1 MRHLRVTTS
10 LPSSLSAQKKVA
22 GPRGGEVALKTTFL
36 LQIVVG
42 TLANVT
48 LFFHNVS
55 PVLCGFKQRPT
66 HVVLTHMS
74 LANLLAL
81 LSSGISHTMV
91 DFLLRIPLSSL
102 VCKVVYYTHRLAR
115 SSTLCCTCVLSTY
128 QFFTLFPGRVEW
140 MMPRCA
146 PKVPGLSCCVCW
158 VFGLLWNIYIPMS
171 VTSAQNTGNVTDA
184 EGRWFCSSSSPTTVI
199 VILWSC
205 PDAVF
210 IGLMVWASGSM
221 VGRLHRHHQ
230 RVQHIHMPKGPH
242 NCSPETKATHT
253 ILMLVVTFVIF
264 YMMNLVFTFYIT
276 VFLDLQLWLIQTCN
290 VLALCFPTV
299 SPFLLVL
306 RDPRTPR
313 FCS

>member
-1 MRHLRVTTS
+1 MTFQKHVLRAT
-10 LPSSLSAQKKVA
+10 
-22 GPRGGEVALKTTFL
+22 GEVALKTTFL
-36 LQIVVG
+36 VQIGFG

-55 PVLCGFKQRPT
+55 PVLCGHKQRPT
-66 HVVLTHMS
+66 HVVLTHMA

-81 LSSGISHTMV
+81 LSYGIPHTMAF
-91 DFLLRIPLSSL
+91 FLLSNFLSSL
-102 VCKVVYYTHRLAR
+102 GCKAVYYTQRLAR
-115 SSTLCCTCVLSTY
+115 SCTLCCTCVLSNC
-128 QFFTLFPGRVEW
+128 QFFTLIPGRVQR
-140 MMPRCA
+140 MMLRRVS
-146 PKVPGLSCCVCW
+146 KVPGPSCCVCW
-158 VFGLLWNIYIPMS
+158 VFAALTNTYIALK
-171 VTSAQNTGNVTDA
+171 VTAAQNTGNDTDTQ
-184 EGRWFCSSSSPTTVI
+184 GRWFCSSSFPRTGIGI
-199 VILWSC
+199 VLSC
-205 PDAVF
+205 PDGIF

-221 VGRLHRHHQ
+221 VGLLHRHHQ
-230 RVQHIHMPKGPH
+230 RVQHIHTPKGPH
-242 NCSPETKATHT
+242 SCPPETRATHT

-306 RDPRTPR
+306 RDPRTPQ